1 VIEARSAELDQKDKM
16 VKLQSIREFCNDF
29 VPSLLPIITV
39 TVIFWQG
46 GSIDTATLVTAQA
59 FFEMIGDWLRRS
71 SHFTRMIDEIK
82 LSLPNVQ
89 KLLDLHEVQH
99 NVILEQKND

>member
-1 VIEARSAELDQKDKM
+1 MKEARSAELDHK
-16 VKLQSIREFCNDF
+16 VKTVRLQTIREFFNDF
-29 VPSLLPIITV
+29 VPSLMPIITV
-39 TVIFWQG
+39 TIIFWQG
-46 GSIDTATLVTAQA
+46 GSIDTATLVTAQF

-71 SHFTRMIDEIK
+71 KPFIAMIDEIK

-99 NVILEQKND
+99 NVISEQKND